1 MTPVIVA
8 IYDDFGVAERVR
20 TALVADGFPTDRV
33 ELTSKLES
41 GQADAEPGDTYWKK
55 VSNYFHAIFD
65 QTGNYSS
72 ADEFADRVRKGGA
85 AITVHPRTD
94 YEMDSARAILRNN
107 HPADFREHTTTI

>member
-8 IYDDFGVAERVR
+8 AFDDFGVAQQVR

-41 GQADAEPGDTYWKK
+41 GQADAEPGESYWKK

-65 QTGNYSS
+65 QTGNHDS
-72 ADEFADRVRKGGA
+72 ADQFATRVRNGDS
-85 AITVHPRTD
+85 IVTVHPRTED
-94 YEMDSARAILRNN
+94 EMNTARAILADN
-107 HPADFREHTTTI
+107 HPADLRVHRKPG